1 MGDSLPSPWAE
12 RPARAA
18 APRVPGAQA
27 ALQRAAARRAAG
39 TRPGAAPEASAAAPG
54 LLARIGQGVLVAI
67 LALVGAALLAVAGA
81 LGLYAYY
88 AGSLPSPD
96 EMYARA
102 VTFQSARIYDRHGRL
117 LFEFFDPNGGRR
129 TVARYDELPPV
140 VVAAVVATEDSSFFS
155 NPGVNPVATAR
166 ALWQDLRYGEMVFGG
181 STITQQV
188 VKNLFLTR
196 ERTVERKVQ
205 EAILA
210 TELTRRYTSRH
221 PRGYRTLHFGNLA
234 TIGAAANTMGRRL
247 DLVLHEAAP
256 GRPHPGT
263 GALRPYTDLEAP

>member
-210 TELTRRYTSRH
+210 TELTRRYTK
-221 PRGYRTLHFGNLA
+221 PEILEVYLNDAYFGNLA
-234 TIGAAANTMGRRL
+234 YGIGAAANTYFGF
-247 DLVLHEAAP
+247 DSAP
-256 GRPHPGT
+256 
-263 GALRPYTDLEAP
+263 LRDGSE